1 MEGVTMTRRIRKLSV
16 FLVAVFSLVWVAA
29 PTVGADRFEIAKI
42 FFEYN
47 STAND
52 LGVHVSLDGEHWK
65 TLTITEPGGST
76 IFEVEGKGGYA
87 ELGLTELF
95 FEGAEPSL
103 DEVLLAHLLSL
114 FPEGRYTFNGGTVD
128 GRRVVS
134 RAVLSHAIPAGPVV
148 SAQLNGTS
156 LIISWNGVTGPPV
169 GFPNKPITIVG
180 YQVIV
185 GSFQVTLPAS
195 ARHVTVPPEFVESL
209 GAGAQQV
216 EVLAIEASANQTITE
231 GTFTKP

>member
-1 MEGVTMTRRIRKLSV
+1 MIRRPRKLSH
-16 FLVAVFSLVWVAA
+16 FLVAVFVLGWLAA
-29 PTVGADRFEIAKI
+29 PTVAAYKFEFAQS

-52 LGVHVSLDGEHWK
+52 LSVHVSLDAAHWK
-65 TLTITEPGGST
+65 TLTITNPGGSS
-76 IFEVEGKGGYA
+76 ICEVEGKGGYA

-103 DEVLLAHLLSL
+103 DEVPLAHLLSL
-114 FPEGRYTFNGGTVD
+114 FPEGRYTFNSMTVD
-128 GRRVVS
+128 GRRVMS
-134 RAVLSHAIPAGPVV
+134 RAILSHAIPAGPAV
-148 SAQLNGTS
+148 SSQLNGNS
-156 LIISWNGVTGPPV
+156 LVISWNGVTSPPP
-169 GFPNKPITIVG
+169 GFPNRPITIVG

-195 ARHVTVPPEFVESL
+195 ARQVTVPPEFVGSL
-209 GAGAQQV
+209 SSGAQQF

-231 GTFTKP
+231 GSFTKP